1 MLKLSRIRP
10 CEYNR
15 SCSSFHSKSNKIG
28 FVFFWIFYDFLR
40 ILQISAK
47 RIYYWRCIFATRP
60 LERFRTAQLG
70 PSTHETA
77 GSPEIWR
84 LRRRSRSGN
93 DSGSSACSPRTDWQP
108 RFGRG
113 STLRRHTA
121 VTGGDGRGGSGFRRE
136 GCTGWTTRDARGTR
150 EVYGRRPTIWWL
162 GTTWTK
168 ARRRRRSWRAAR
180 RGWAARSGAHRG
192 GQPP

>member
-1 MLKLSRIRP
+1 MLKISRIRP
-10 CEYNR
+10 CEYNT
-15 SCSSFHSKSNKIG
+15 SCSIFHNESNKIG
-28 FVFFWIFYDFLR
+28 LAFFWIFYDVLH

-60 LERFRTAQLG
+60 LEWFRTAQLG
-70 PSTHETA
+70 PSTHGTA
-77 GSPEIWR
+77 GSPEIRR
-84 LRRRSRSGN
+84 LRWCSRPGN
-93 DSGSSACSPRTDWQP
+93 GSGSSASPRTDWQS
-108 RFGRG
+108 RLGRG
-113 STLRRHTA
+113 STLRRRTA
-121 VTGGDGRGGSGFRRE
+121 VTGGDGRGGSGFRR
-136 GCTGWTTRDARGTR
+136 GGRTGWTTRDARGMR

-168 ARRRRRSWRAAR
+168 ARRRRRSWRTAR